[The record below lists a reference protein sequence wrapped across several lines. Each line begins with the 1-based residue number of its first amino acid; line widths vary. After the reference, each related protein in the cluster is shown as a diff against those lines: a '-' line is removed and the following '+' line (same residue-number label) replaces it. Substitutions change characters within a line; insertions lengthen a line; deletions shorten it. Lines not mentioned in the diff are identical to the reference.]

1 MPRSSRKNKKETL
14 KGIKMNKNLLLI
26 HTTFAISIFYQRVC
40 TNLTIDIF
48 PFQVLGL
55 DEKNQILHSYLWQ
68 RQTWTD
74 FKLKWSPTDYG
85 GITEIRVP
93 CSMVWLPDIVLY
105 NNADPKFEK
114 AMDTN
119 VIIKHT
125 GAIMWDQPFIA
136 KSSCQLEV
144 ADFPFDEQECPFTFG
159 SWTFH
164 GQQLDIYTS
173 SNMADLKDFIKNLEW
188 DVIDMPVVREVT
200 KFMCCPET
208 YQIGSVKYCLFC
220 FPCLG
225 WKWPK

>member
-1 MPRSSRKNKKETL
+1 MS
-14 KGIKMNKNLLLI
+14 KNLLLI
-26 HTTFAISIFYQRVC
+26 HTSFAISIFYQRVC

-74 FKLKWSPTDYG
+74 FKLKWLPTDYG

-208 YQIGSVKYCLFC
+208 YPIGSVKYSLFC
-220 FPCLG
+220 LPCLG
-225 WKWPK
+225 WKWPKLPILPPLELIFLKK